1 MLRALGRWRQVRDR
15 EGAVGPS
22 RTGITRE
29 ARVLPR
35 EMRSEKSPF
44 ARDAQT
50 NTRGACATHD
60 AGLNR
65 EKSSY
70 FPSFGARSATIFS
83 KRGSPR
89 SESYQGSSLRRP

>member
-44 ARDAQT
+44 ARDAQSPSRT
-50 NTRGACATHD
+50 GVI
-60 AGLNR
+60 R
-65 EKSSY
+65 E
-70 FPSFGARSATIFS
+70 ARALPTM
-83 KRGSPR
+83 RA
-89 SESYQGSSLRRP
+89 